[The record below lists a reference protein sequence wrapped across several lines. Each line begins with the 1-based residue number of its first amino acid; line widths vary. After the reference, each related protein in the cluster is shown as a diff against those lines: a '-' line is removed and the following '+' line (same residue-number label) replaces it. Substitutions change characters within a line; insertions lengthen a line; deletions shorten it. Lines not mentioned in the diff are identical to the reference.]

1 MLRIK
6 NSTPQEVHTMENI
19 LYEVRKMLMD
29 GIDENIVSEWV
40 YGKLENGK
48 ITTRMYEL
56 AISTIADMTGNYI
69 L

>member
-1 MLRIK
+1 
-6 NSTPQEVHTMENI
+6 MENI

-40 YGKLENGK
+40 YGKLKNGK

-56 AISTIADMTGNYI
+56 AISTIADMTDNYI